1 MAELNVSRKNIQGL
15 LSLNDPTTKGK
26 IFVIPEYQ
34 RPYRWEVDTCDVLW
48 NDLKNFLKNIKM
60 MIGNIFLVRLLLVMI
75 QMNKTALI
83 LLMGSSV

>member
-26 IFVIPEYQ
+26 YLLSQ
-34 RPYRWEVDTCDVLW
+34 ST
-48 NDLKNFLKNIKM
+48 NDHIVGKLILVMSFGMTLKIFLKNIKM

>member
-1 MAELNVSRKNIQGL
+1 M
-15 LSLNDPTTKGK
+15 LSQSTNDHIVGK
-26 IFVIPEYQ
+26 LILVMSFGM
-34 RPYRWEVDTCDVLW
+34 T
-48 NDLKNFLKNIKM
+48 LKIFLKNIKM

>member
-48 NDLKNFLKNIKM
+48 NDLKNF
-60 MIGNIFLVRLLLVMI
+60 F
-75 QMNKTALI
+75 
-83 LLMGSSV
+83 

>member
-48 NDLKNFLKNIKM
+48 NDLKN
-60 MIGNIFLVRLLLVMI
+60 IFLVRLLLVMI

>member
-1 MAELNVSRKNIQGL
+1 MAELNVSRKNMQGL

-26 IFVIPEYQ
+26 ILVMSFGM
-34 RPYRWEVDTCDVLW
+34 T
-48 NDLKNFLKNIKM
+48 LKIFLKNIKM

>member
-48 NDLKNFLKNIKM
+48 NDLKNFFEEHKYF
-60 MIGNIFLVRLLLVMI
+60 GFLVRLLLVMI